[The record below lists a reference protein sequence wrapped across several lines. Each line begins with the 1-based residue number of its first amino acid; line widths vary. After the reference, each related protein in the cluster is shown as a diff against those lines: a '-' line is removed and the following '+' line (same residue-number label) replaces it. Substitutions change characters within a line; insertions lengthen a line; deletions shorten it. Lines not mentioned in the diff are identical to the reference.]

1 MHLTIGLLD
10 LKFWGERNS
19 SLENTKGKDL
29 NFVQL
34 EKTAPLSVNAMNHI
48 SSEETL
54 WYYTPHFKTVET
66 KQPQKSHWKIQFFL
80 NATSDV

>member
-1 MHLTIGLLD
+1 MHLTIRLLD

-19 SLENTKGKDL
+19 SVEITKGKDL

-34 EKTAPLSVNAMNHI
+34 GKTAPLSVNDINHI

-54 WYYTPHFKTVET
+54 WYYTPPLQNSRNKTTT
-66 KQPQKSHWKIQFFL
+66 KISLEDTIFSKCY
-80 NATSDV
+80 